1 MLYSKDLTVSM
12 CHFSLTFLIHIGCI
26 CLTFLHCAFSK
37 FSSNCLTEKIHSH
50 IGCIR
55 LAFLRCAFSNVSS
68 NCLPGKMHS
77 HIDCICL
84 TFLRCSFSNVSW
96 EDAKWHW
103 SHLFNFSPLCVFKCV
118 LKLPVRNDANSH
130 WLHLFH
136 FFLCEFSNVSSNG
149 LPEKMHSHIGH
160 IYLIFSTVCFL
171 MCIQNVCPRRGKV
184 TFFFWKERAYIEFHG
199 GCT

>member
-55 LAFLRCAFSNVSS
+55 LAFLHCAFSNVSS

-84 TFLRCSFSNVSW
+84 TFLRCAFSNVSP
-96 EDAKWHW
+96 KRLHKRMQNHICCICMVFLHW
-103 SHLFNFSPLCVFKCV
+103 FVLLRMSPQ
-118 LKLPVRNDANSH
+118 RTWSRA
-130 WLHLFH
+130 
-136 FFLCEFSNVSSNG
+136 
-149 LPEKMHSHIGH
+149 
-160 IYLIFSTVCFL
+160 
-171 MCIQNVCPRRGKV
+171 GKV
-184 TFFFWKERAYIEFHG
+184 TLATVVWLFAAVCFQM
-199 GCT
+199 CL

>member
-68 NCLPGKMHS
+68 DDLPERMHS
-77 HIDCICL
+77 HIGCICL
-84 TFLRCSFSNVSW
+84 TFLHCAFKNVS
-96 EDAKWHW
+96 EKMQ
-103 SHLFNFSPLCVFKCV
+103 SHIAPIDQMPFSTFK
-118 LKLPVRNDANSH
+118 
-130 WLHLFH
+130 FTT
-136 FFLCEFSNVSSNG
+136 FFWIEFS
-149 LPEKMHSHIGH
+149 
-160 IYLIFSTVCFL
+160 
-171 MCIQNVCPRRGKV
+171 QN
-184 TFFFWKERAYIEFHG
+184 
-199 GCT
+199 